1 MMEEKFSVFNFLK
14 KYADKKLISIQ
25 SAPQWPEEA
34 KHVSDEVTLNFS
46 DGSQL
51 VVSSSFDDVD
61 TFFSIDE
68 DVVFSI
74 NETSGHE
81 PFCNI
86 GDTKII
92 TILVD
97 ENIISIKVYFDEVSY
112 TDKKISD
119 KTLSYPIG
127 LFIRTANK
135 SIGICKDYLEAA
147 WLDADYSNADETL
160 LYPLDSRWGE
170 YEDVAPFVVK
180 RQAKDYITGDV
191 SLIEEKNFC

>member
-1 MMEEKFSVFNFLK
+1 MENKFLVFSFLR

-51 VVSSSFDDVD
+51 VVSSSYDDVD
-61 TFFSIDE
+61 TFFAVDE

-74 NETSGHE
+74 NEASDHE

-97 ENIISIKVYFDEVSY
+97 ENIVSIKVYYDEVSY
-112 TDKKISD
+112 ADKKISD

-127 LFIRTANK
+127 IFIQTASR

-160 LYPLDSRWGE
+160 LYPLDSCWGE

-180 RQAKDYITGDV
+180 RQAKNYITGEV
-191 SLIEEKNFC
+191 NLIEEKQFC